1 MKDKN
6 NINELINTKA
16 DDKNDT
22 PLISVVMSCYN
33 RQNYV
38 AQAIESILNQTYTNF
53 EFIIVDDHSTDNT
66 YKIIKRYAKQDK
78 RIIALRNKVNKGI
91 VYALNRGLK
100 LAQGKYIA
108 RMDDDD
114 ISLPQRFE
122 KQVKYMEENPDV
134 VVLGSNVKSFDE
146 ECNYGKYPS
155 WVDGFDKDVLSILLM
170 FKCPVSHP
178 NVMIKNSFLK
188 EHNISYEKEFE
199 YAEDYRLWTQVILK
213 GGKIENLNEVL
224 LLHRCSKKSIMRF
237 NKTAEK
243 STINQKKIKTSLL
256 SRFLSPLEIENIIQ
270 KYKISYRLHELK
282 IKDIYN
288 IIIKIQDKD
297 KENILN
303 KEAYEKFIQYYVGTK
318 QTMHIFFAMNDTYTQ
333 HLCVVIASIL
343 KNSTPLDDFH
353 FYVLNKGDLSDA
365 NKNIIESL
373 KEIKDFEIE
382 FIEVDFALF
391 DECETSQYCDY
402 ITKEA
407 YFRYIIPT
415 LKPNLEKSLYLDCDI
430 IIEDSL
436 NLLYSIDLKDNYVGA
451 IEEFWEYAENYYKK
465 TYNTKKNFNSG
476 VLLINNKKWLEDKI
490 VERLFFNTEI
500 LNLQGT
506 IRWVDQDVLNYTFKG
521 KFLSLNPRYNV
532 QYSIFV
538 SDNNATNYKDC
549 DYFSSKCNPCVIHF
563 TGNKPWNN
571 VTNPLWHRYW
581 HYLKFTPYAH
591 LYESKYKEL
600 YNVSNLRLQGAAD
613 RIKQRLSYKMGEELL
628 KTRNFKR
635 ALSLLPRIIKAKKL
649 YKEQQRAYKAMVKLY
664 PHLKLHPLS
673 HYLDY
678 HEAKNIKQH
687 LTYRLG
693 NLLVKHPFTFIFKAN
708 KVYKEWKKEK
718 GR

>member
-1 MKDKN
+1 MR
-6 NINELINTKA
+6 
-16 DDKNDT
+16 
-22 PLISVVMSCYN
+22 S
-33 RQNYV
+33 
-38 AQAIESILNQTYTNF
+38 
-53 EFIIVDDHSTDNT
+53 
-66 YKIIKRYAKQDK
+66 
-78 RIIALRNKVNKGI
+78 NKG
-91 VYALNRGLK
+91 
-100 LAQGKYIA
+100 
-108 RMDDDD
+108 
-114 ISLPQRFE
+114 
-122 KQVKYMEENPDV
+122 
-134 VVLGSNVKSFDE
+134 
-146 ECNYGKYPS
+146 
-155 WVDGFDKDVLSILLM
+155 
-170 FKCPVSHP
+170 
-178 NVMIKNSFLK
+178 
-188 EHNISYEKEFE
+188 
-199 YAEDYRLWTQVILK
+199 
-213 GGKIENLNEVL
+213 
-224 LLHRCSKKSIMRF
+224 
-237 NKTAEK
+237 AEK

-256 SRFLSPLEIENIIQ
+256 SRFLSPLEVENIIQ

-318 QTMHIFFAMNDTYTQ
+318 QTMHIFFAMNDAYTQ

-402 ITKEA
+402 ITKET

-465 TYNTKKNFNSG
+465 TYNTKKNFNAG

-490 VERLFFNTEI
+490 VERLFFNAEI

-532 QYSIFV
+532 QCSIFV
-538 SDNNATNYKDC
+538 SDNNATNYKDN
-549 DYFSSKCNPCVIHF
+549 DYFSSKYKPSIIHF
-563 TGNKPWNN
+563 NGGETKPWEYANH
-571 VTNPLWHRYW
+571 PLWHRYW

-613 RIKQRLSYKMGEELL
+613 RIKQRLSYKIGEELL

-635 ALSLLPRIIKAKKL
+635 TLSLLPRIIKAKKL
-649 YKEQQRAYKAMVKLY
+649 YKEQQRAYKAMIKLY

-673 HYLDY
+673 QYLDY
-678 HEAKNIKQH
+678 NEVKNIEQH

-693 NLLVKHPFTFIFKAN
+693 NLLVKHPFTFIFRAN

-718 GR
+718 KR